1 MRIAVPSR
9 HGRLLALCGLS
20 AALHLLLLDLA
31 ARHGAELR
39 TIHAEVVPLR
49 VRLAKPAPA
58 VAVAVAQAAIAAA
71 APAAPVAPAPMPDPD
86 AFPTAEPGPAPAAP
100 ANRPAPDAAIAAS
113 GDALG
118 EPRPFGPQSMQ
129 LHYQTRP
136 PESAHLVYRI
146 DEAGPAG
153 AGAAGAFLDWHSEGD
168 AYALDMA
175 GVLGER
181 SARGTVGD
189 EGIVPAR
196 AQERSAGRT
205 LETAFD
211 PAQGRLV
218 LPGGGAAP
226 AQAGTLDGATLWIW
240 LASIG
245 NGAAGQL
252 THGISVNVADA
263 DGVHLVRFDVVGE
276 EDVETGLGQLR
287 AWHLAQ
293 YARPGETRVDAWLAP
308 AQDWLPVRMRVTRA
322 DGSVATQVLQR
333 RETAGAP

>member
-1 MRIAVPSR
+1 MRIAAPSR

-31 ARHGAELR
+31 GRYGAELR
-39 TIHAEVVPLR
+39 TIHAEAVPLH
-49 VRLAKPAPA
+49 VRLATPATASAPA
-58 VAVAVAQAAIAAA
+58 APVLAAA
-71 APAAPVAPAPMPDPD
+71 APAAPAAAPIMPDPD
-86 AFPTAEPGPAPAAP
+86 ALPSAEPGPAPAAP
-100 ANRPAPDAAIAAS
+100 ANLPAPDADIAAS
-113 GDALG
+113 AGALG
-118 EPRPFGPQSMQ
+118 QPRPFGPPSMQ

-136 PESAHLVYRI
+136 PASAHLVYRI

-153 AGAAGAFLDWHSEGD
+153 ASAAGAFLDWHSEGD

-218 LPGGGAAP
+218 LPGGSAAP
-226 AQAGTLDGATLWIW
+226 ARTGTLDGATLWIW
-240 LASIG
+240 LASVG

-252 THGISVNVADA
+252 TQGISVNVADA
-263 DGVHLVRFDVVGE
+263 DGVHPVRFDVVGE
-276 EDVETGLGQLR
+276 EDVDTGLGRLK

-308 AQDWLPVRMRVTRA
+308 AQDWLPVQLRVTRA